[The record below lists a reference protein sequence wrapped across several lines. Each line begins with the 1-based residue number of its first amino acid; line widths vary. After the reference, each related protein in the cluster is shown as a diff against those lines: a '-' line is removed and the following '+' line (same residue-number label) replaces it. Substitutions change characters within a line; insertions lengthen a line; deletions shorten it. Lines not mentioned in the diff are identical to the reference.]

1 MNPTFYW
8 MVPFVAF
15 GAFLFILGLWTTH
28 GIRKETAAKRAAGFA
43 ASSHG
48 SQQRSE
54 HE

>member
-15 GAFLFILGLWTTH
+15 AVFLFTLGLWTTH

-43 ASSHG
+43 TSSHE
-48 SQQRSE
+48 SQPRSE

>member
-15 GAFLFILGLWTTH
+15 AFFLFILGLWTTH

-43 ASSHG
+43 ASSRE
-48 SQQRSE
+48 SQLQSE